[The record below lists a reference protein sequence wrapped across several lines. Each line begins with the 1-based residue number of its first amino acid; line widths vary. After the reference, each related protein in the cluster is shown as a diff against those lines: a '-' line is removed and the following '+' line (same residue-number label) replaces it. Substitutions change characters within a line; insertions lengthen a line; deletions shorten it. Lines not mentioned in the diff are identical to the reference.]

1 MWAANNDGAGTSI
14 MIQLPIAKEDFVSR
28 PVTPQPEEHADTSM
42 SKLLVV
48 DDEPMVLGLISR
60 ALRDEFDFI
69 GQASGGEAALEMI
82 RESDYDCIL
91 LDLNML
97 VINGMEVFERVAA
110 ADPGLADRIV
120 FMTADTA
127 REESAVFLAERTN
140 PVIVK
145 PFELAHLR
153 QVIASVLSA
162 THGG

>member
-1 MWAANNDGAGTSI
+1 M
-14 MIQLPIAKEDFVSR
+14 
-28 PVTPQPEEHADTSM
+28 
-42 SKLLVV
+42 
-48 DDEPMVLGLISR
+48 DDAPTVLDLISR

-91 LDLNML
+91 LELNML
-97 VINGMEVFERVAA
+97 GINGKEVFERVAA
-110 ADPGLADRIV
+110 ADPRLADRII

-140 PVIVK
+140 PVIGK
-145 PFELAHLR
+145 PFELAQLR